1 MFNLF
6 NPNTNNNIGLN
17 TNNNLISNNASNM
30 SITSQQ
36 QQQQTAS
43 SLNTNNRRQQS
54 LNRLQ
59 QSQLSRSNSTTNNNN
74 NNAIT
79 NTNTVGSTLNPAGEN
94 SSGSNDSQAVETN
107 SDLATFRE
115 ALIMHSKYFI
125 F

>member
-36 QQQQTAS
+36 QQQTAS
-43 SLNTNNRRQQS
+43 SLTTNNRRQQS